1 MGGVVIKNEADI
13 EKTAEMVKQKFIKDL
28 SNYVQVTK

>member
-13 EKTAEMVKQKFIKDL
+13 EKTAEMAKQKIEKEL
-28 SNYVQVTK
+28 RNYVQITK